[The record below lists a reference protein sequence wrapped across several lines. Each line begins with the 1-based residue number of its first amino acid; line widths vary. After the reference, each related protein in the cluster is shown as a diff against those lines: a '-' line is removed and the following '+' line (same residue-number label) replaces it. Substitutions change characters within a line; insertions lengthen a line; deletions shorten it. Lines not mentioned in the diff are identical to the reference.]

1 MPGTQSVL
9 THFTCESFVPFS
21 HCVLLK
27 ETSTPLYVFA
37 HHSCL
42 RFKLPIPVIKGGNEG
57 KNGVGE
63 RRKGLG
69 EKEKR
74 KERKGEGEGFKHI
87 FSNLLIVSGFV
98 KMVFENM
105 ALISKVREL
114 IFA

>member
-42 RFKLPIPVIKGGNEG
+42 RFKLPIPVIKGGKEG
-57 KNGVGE
+57 KNGG
-63 RRKGLG
+63 GG
-69 EKEKR
+69 EKEGIG
-74 KERKGEGEGFKHI
+74 RKGKEEREKRGRRGF
-87 FSNLLIVSGFV
+87 
-98 KMVFENM
+98 
-105 ALISKVREL
+105 
-114 IFA
+114 